1 MQIIW
6 MFIWMVVIQRHEHW
20 TFQKQLVI
28 AQVWCMHLLSSQEST
43 WSMWSMVEFDGN
55 LVECPTNKRKSHL
68 TRKTMSKVD
77 LSYTWLAHPSSK
89 FYHILSKTYLSSEA
103 SEAFSQGV
111 ESRSQ
116 WVKHQLVR
124 NPQPLSWAKLSQTIS
139 FPTVPYCSH
148 SKIGHFQY

>member
-89 FYHILSKTYLSSEA
+89 FYHILSRLILAAKLRFLAGSGIPESMSQA
-103 SEAFSQGV
+103 STI
-111 ESRSQ
+111 
-116 WVKHQLVR
+116 R
-124 NPQPLSWAKLSQTIS
+124 NPQPLSWAKLSQTMS

-148 SKIGHFQY
+148 SKTGHFQY